1 MSVSSRLQLKNI
13 KGYDV
18 YLKNNND
25 NTFTLE
31 GDYNLLSLSYEDS
44 SNILFLEVDG
54 GPYIKVGYFKLS
66 DNRTLSSIKRDS
78 AGKIILRF
86 E

>member
-1 MSVSSRLQLKNI
+1 MSVNKLQLKNS
-13 KGYDV
+13 KGYDI

-31 GDYNLLSLSYEDS
+31 GDYHLLGINYEDS
-44 SNILFLEVDG
+44 ANILFIEPDG
-54 GPYIKVGYFKLS
+54 GPHIKVGYFKLS
-66 DNRTLSSIKRDS
+66 DNRTLASIKRDS